1 MGIVFLGAATCWILR
16 SPLAKLTGL
25 PLDDTIIALTAAL
38 LLFAVPISR
47 ARRVCAR
54 LGGGAKRALGR
65 AAAVRRR
72 PGAGQWIPPPALR
85 EWIGGAVAGI
95 EISTIVLVLVV
106 TVAIVY
112 LTEITSNTASTATFL
127 PILGRWRWSRLD
139 PRILPCRWR
148 WRLRWPS

>member
-1 MGIVFLGAATCWILR
+1 MPWGV
-16 SPLAKLTGL
+16 
-25 PLDDTIIALTAAL
+25 L
-38 LLFAVPISR
+38 LLF
-47 ARRVCAR
+47 
-54 LGGGAKRALGR
+54 GGGLALASGFR
-65 AAAVRRR
+65 TTGLA
-72 PGAGQWIPPPALR
+72 

-127 PILGRWRWSRLD
+127 PILGRWRWGSGSI
-139 PRILPCRWR
+139 PGFSPCRWR